1 MRIVTIRFDE
11 DVFSVIEQ
19 RRGIKSR
26 ADFIR
31 ELVDAHLLKGES
43 ESIHEDSQAHL
54 NEITSLKKELQHN
67 EIRISDLLNQIE
79 FQKNQTKVIEQQLGF
94 LQLEYQKLTDRLM
107 LPAAKHWWQFWRK

>member
-1 MRIVTIRFDE
+1 MKIVTIRFDE

-31 ELVDAHLLKGES
+31 EIVDAHLLKGES
-43 ESIHEDSQAHL
+43 DRIHEDSQALL
-54 NEITSLKKELQHN
+54 NEISSLKKEMQHS

-79 FQKNQTKVIEQQLGF
+79 SQKNQTKVIEQQLGF